1 MALKFC
7 PQLDSV
13 LEACCGNGRL
23 LVALKDHARQLSG
36 FDFARSRVSFA
47 KDWIEGLGLENVE
60 IWRDDLLQPSQK
72 LQKGRADLL
81 VCLSGT
87 FGYFEAYEEGAEESV
102 AQLFGSLVRPGG
114 ALLLELYPHP
124 DILRDCMSK
133 ADYTSRDWKELD
145 ESDAFR
151 FYLSE
156 YSYDPSRKV
165 LTHKKTFIRK
175 DGFIDDGRMEK
186 LRIYDEGELIEKFSQ
201 WFLEID
207 FYKNWE
213 GDRYAEGD
221 ALMIL
226 FASGR
231 KEA

>member
-1 MALKFC
+1 MSEVDLPSRPLFRG
-7 PQLDSV
+7 V
-13 LEACCGNGRL
+13 
-23 LVALKDHARQLSG
+23 
-36 FDFARSRVSFA
+36 FD
-47 KDWIEGLGLENVE
+47 
-60 IWRDDLLQPSQK
+60 
-72 LQKGRADLL
+72 
-81 VCLSGT
+81 
-87 FGYFEAYEEGAEESV
+87 FGYFN
-102 AQLFGSLVRPGG
+102 
-114 ALLLELYPHP
+114 
-124 DILRDCMSK
+124 LR
-133 ADYTSRDWKELD
+133 
-145 ESDAFR
+145 
-151 FYLSE
+151 
-156 YSYDPSRKV
+156 
-165 LTHKKTFIRK
+165 HKKTFIRK